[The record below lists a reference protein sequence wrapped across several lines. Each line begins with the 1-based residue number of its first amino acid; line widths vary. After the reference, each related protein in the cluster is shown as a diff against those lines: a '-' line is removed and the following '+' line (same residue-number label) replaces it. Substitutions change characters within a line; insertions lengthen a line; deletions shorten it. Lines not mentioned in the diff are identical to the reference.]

1 MHPKIEIK
9 VLAHSAVCLQ
19 SFTHKPI
26 LLTLTNVW
34 SERGNFIDLYVSMLI
49 SEEGIDQVQARKLI
63 TKILPFS
70 RNTINNVLK
79 EKMIHGNVL
88 GGSSPRSRLRRF
100 DMLSDEQKE
109 QIRKLV

>member
-1 MHPKIEIK
+1 M
-9 VLAHSAVCLQ
+9 S
-19 SFTHKPI
+19 
-26 LLTLTNVW
+26 W
-34 SERGNFIDLYVSMLI
+34 GERVNFIDLNVAKFI
-49 SEEGIDQVQARKLI
+49 SEEGIDQVKARKLLA
-63 TKILPFS
+63 KMLPFS

-109 QIRKLV
+109 QIRKLVVLFLVTDLCRLIYICHFIKI